1 MPFSK
6 ARSLWCCIDSCTP
19 GPVQEVKKVEV
30 IEQAVSLVLAEELI
44 HFPTVY
50 SCIWYQLCFICS
62 SRSRDTVPQSI
73 SLELAVKTTCHFHFG
88 QHGLSRFISVHV
100 IKFHI
105 PPSSISAR
113 SAWFMHSCSDT
124 PVQTKFIGANHPGFG
139 GSVPCPARIML
150 FTWNVRIFKVAAPEA

>member
-1 MPFSK
+1 MVYDASYVFYGDWCLSQRLG
-6 ARSLWCCIDSCTP
+6 RSDAASIIDLVYNFAP

-73 SLELAVKTTCHFHFG
+73 SLELAVKTTCHSHFG
-88 QHGLSRFISVHV
+88 QHGLSRFMRSRDHV
-100 IKFHI
+100 
-105 PPSSISAR
+105 SY
-113 SAWFMHSCSDT
+113 HSLFNLWILGECW
-124 PVQTKFIGANHPGFG
+124 KNCMGRALAN
-139 GSVPCPARIML
+139 L
-150 FTWNVRIFKVAAPEA
+150 